1 MLKDL
6 LLELSF
12 SDITPMKEVQWSAW
26 ILLPSNRLQK
36 VEFMCESNLKQ
47 DAENKCKSL
56 FGVSDVRQLKREW
69 N

>member
-12 SDITPMKEVQWSAW
+12 SDIDPMKEVQWSAW

-36 VEFMCESNLKQ
+36 VEFVCESNLKQ

>member
-1 MLKDL
+1 MPRDL
-6 LLELSF
+6 LLEHSF
-12 SDITPMKEVQWSAW
+12 SDIIPMKEVQWSAW